1 MIAAVQQALT
11 ISGSHRAYLQL
22 APALLRA
29 LWVTMLRLQKPV
41 LLGCMRCMT
50 GSWFLLLTRA
60 PKSLEFLN
68 GNRRQAA
75 FAQHNELLAVPG
87 KSEGFGDRHAGG

>member
-1 MIAAVQQALT
+1 MFAVVQQTLR

-22 APALLRA
+22 VPALLRA

-41 LLGCMRCMT
+41 LLGYERCMI
-50 GSWFLLLTRA
+50 GFWFLLLARA
-60 PKSLEFLN
+60 PKSLEFPD

-75 FAQHNELLAVPG
+75 FAHHNELLAVPG
-87 KSEGFGDRHAGG
+87 KPGGFASS